1 MDHRFPYTVNRK
13 PQFWPI
19 PSTHL
24 FTFQARLQQEPHVPL
39 LPPRPLFRSH
49 QESLESEGHSVLDV
63 STRKKNNSINEKYIY
78 FKKYKHNYNWI
89 CLCIFTFFC
98 GKTVCTTMWYHIR
111 FDSWK
116 IEEHIIKQNK
126 HILYNIY
133 IYPWY
138 ANSLT

>member
-63 STRKKNNSINEKYIY
+63 STRKKNNSINEQ
-78 FKKYKHNYNWI
+78 N
-89 CLCIFTFFC
+89 IFILKNINTTITEYVCASLLFFA
-98 GKTVCTTMWYHIR
+98 GKLFALQCDTI
-111 FDSWK
+111 
-116 IEEHIIKQNK
+116 
-126 HILYNIY
+126 
-133 IYPWY
+133 
-138 ANSLT
+138 